1 MPRNNYFRLLV
12 ERALQLGGL
21 AEMDSL
27 AHGLVGRRLVEAG
40 GRASGHPPGR
50 RQVCS
55 LVRTAVPRRTMATG
69 GPQGGHASHFAAAV
83 DPYYVTSAAPA
94 DGHQQID
101 AATFVPSQQAVVDGT
116 IKKVQYRSSD
126 SGYTVLKVGVT
137 PESLAAAVEDGRSV
151 IPDGALDGA
160 SSLVN
165 KYRKRKNKRS
175 DLSITVVGI
184 LPVLHVGQGVT
195 VEGSWTTH
203 PTYGMQLKANH
214 VEARTP
220 SGQEDL
226 ISFLSS
232 GAIHGVG
239 PSTAGRMV
247 DVWGS
252 DILEVLDSSDA
263 VVKLRRCD
271 GIGANKAIAIKMAWD
286 SGRDAR
292 EGATYL
298 CERGIPAGP
307 AQRVAE
313 AFGAETQS
321 RVLAD
326 PYATLSRFGIP
337 LDSIEAF
344 AVKTDANAADLI
356 SRISLVIT
364 KCLMASSNRDGHAFL
379 TWEELEGLVFR
390 RLDLLERKFGR
401 GHGAV
406 SNGSV
411 AGSREGLNGDS
422 TVTREHLKLVA
433 WHMAQRRTLVCEAG
447 RLLGNGRGEKPN
459 GLLASLSAQVP
470 GMSRDAMRRIL
481 SCISKKQFDS
491 LIEAHGDDLATVL
504 CDEPDRTAELLL
516 GCPGIGPKTVEKI
529 MAAWKD
535 GRPDS
540 AGKSTP
546 GGVTRVRD
554 LVEAGNID
562 APCAW
567 SESVRC
573 YLPQFHKAETAIV
586 RCVEEKAR
594 LIKEV
599 NRARMQKIKQWVDM
613 NQETTNVVL
622 SRGQRAAIQMAS
634 DAPILVITGG
644 PGCGKTTVLQ
654 SIVKL
659 WCAQGKMVNICAPTG
674 RAAQRIGAIQN
685 VEPSTIHRLLKY
697 RPKTSSDQDDLLQST
712 DEEEIDMGE
721 MDWFEHGLSNKLESD
736 AVLVDEASMLSLPLA
751 AALMQS
757 LKTKTQL
764 ILVGDVDQL
773 PPVGPGGILDA
784 MISSGV
790 VPVIDLREIFRQ
802 EMTSTIITSALA
814 VRGGSYPPVEVVTTD
829 DSGVN
834 RAISRVGASIMR
846 ASHGDIVEPI
856 ERLVRGFL
864 YDKNADLGDIQ
875 VISPMR
881 KGPVG
886 VSHLNPRI
894 QAIVNPPELGKLEV
908 SRGDLVLRMGDR
920 VLQLHNDYD
929 KDVYNGDQ
937 GTIVDVDPVSKKVWA
952 VFSKGFGSGGQLIEY
967 SGMELSHLDLAYAV
981 TIHKAQG
988 GEAKNVIMVLSNQHG
1003 SKLLTRPL
1011 LYTGITRA
1019 RETLVVVV
1027 DSSGNQDPML
1037 TAVQNVGAENRLSSL
1052 VERLVSRATS
1062 SNLPFH
1068 EVVSYYDEEE
1078 GVEVGGID
1086 GAVDVGVLS
1095 PRPTSEL
1102 EDHIRL
1108 VSEECTS
1115 GQACAD
1121 QIMATVPLLLSVNK
1135 GYLER
1140 SIAFSEKITSLDASS
1155 GTNSLVIQLAKLRK
1169 QYPGPAAQEPMN
1181 ESL

>member
-1 MPRNNYFRLLV
+1 MPERLTKHLAERVLQLFRGCRANMNALPASASPTRQQGLPS
-12 ERALQLGGL
+12 RALAEGAYRPFGVLL
-21 AEMDSL
+21 AGRL
-27 AHGLVGRRLVEAG
+27 AHTAM
-40 GRASGHPPGR
+40 SFPST
-50 RQVCS
+50 S
-55 LVRTAVPRRTMATG
+55 LTTTLRTR
-69 GPQGGHASHFAAAV
+69 AV
-83 DPYYVTSAAPA
+83 DHPYFSTAAQSA
-94 DGHQQID
+94 DGGVSLLPQ
-101 AATFVPSQQAVVDGT
+101 SQQAVVDGT

-126 SGYTVLKVGVT
+126 SGYTVLKVGVS
-137 PESLAAAVEDGRSV
+137 PESLANDAGHGGDNGR
-151 IPDGALDGA
+151 IPEGALEGA
-160 SSLVN
+160 SSMVS
-165 KYRKRKNKRS
+165 KYRKRKNKQN

-195 VEGSWTTH
+195 VQGTWTTH
-203 PTYGMQLKANH
+203 PTYGMQLKASH
-214 VEARTP
+214 VETRTP

-252 DILEVLDSSDA
+252 DILDVLDSADA
-263 VVKLRRCD
+263 VVKLRQCE
-271 GIGANKAIAIKMAWD
+271 GIGANKAIAIKTAWD

-313 AFGAETQS
+313 AFGAETQG

-344 AVKTDANAADLI
+344 AVKTNANASDLI
-356 SRISLVIT
+356 SRMSLVIT
-364 KCLMASSNRDGHAFL
+364 KCLMASSNRDGHAYL
-379 TWEELEGLVFR
+379 TWGELERLVFR
-390 RLDLLERKFGR
+390 RLDVLARKYGGLEMTMT
-401 GHGAV
+401 
-406 SNGSV
+406 
-411 AGSREGLNGDS
+411 E
-422 TVTREHLKLVA
+422 EHLKLVA
-433 WHMAQRRTLVCEAG
+433 WHMAQKKTLVCEAG
-447 RLLGNGRGEKPN
+447 RLAAAGEHAA
-459 GLLASLSAQVP
+459 GHAFDGAVSVP
-470 GMSRDAMRRIL
+470 AVPREELRRVL

-491 LIEAHGDDLATVL
+491 LVGTHGDSLASVL
-504 CDEPDRTAELLL
+504 CQEPDRSAELLQS
-516 GCPGIGPKTVEKI
+516 CPGIGPKTAEKI
-529 MAAWKD
+529 IAAWKN
-535 GRPDS
+535 GRPD
-540 AGKSTP
+540 AGGKSALGSMVRVGDLMDAA
-546 GGVTRVRD
+546 GGNQSN
-554 LVEAGNID
+554 LE
-562 APCAW
+562 APCEW

-594 LIKEV
+594 LIKDA
-599 NRARMQKIKQWVDM
+599 NKARMQKIKQWVDM
-613 NQETTNVVL
+613 NQETTDVVL
-622 SRGQRAAIQMAS
+622 SAGQRAAIEMAS

-697 RPKTSSDQDDLLQST
+697 RPKTSTDQNNETLQSV

-751 AALMQS
+751 AALMQA

-802 EMTSTIITSALA
+802 EMTSTIVTSALA
-814 VRGGSYPPVEVVTTD
+814 VRSGAYPPIEVVPVD
-829 DSGVN
+829 DDGVD

-846 ASHGDIVEPI
+846 TSEDIVEPV

-864 YDKNADLGDIQ
+864 CDKNADLGDIQ

-937 GTIVDVDPVSKKVWA
+937 GTIVDVDPVSKKVWV

-988 GEAKNVIMVLSNQHG
+988 GEAKKVIMVLSNQHG
-1003 SKLLTRPL
+1003 PKLLTRPL

-1027 DSSGNQDPML
+1027 DGSGPGADPMT
-1037 TAVQNVGAENRLSSL
+1037 TAVQNIGVENRLSSL

-1062 SNLPFH
+1062 SSLPFH
-1068 EVVSYYDEEE
+1068 DVSYYDEEDD
-1078 GVEVGGID
+1078 VEVVRTNGGNGSSNPVTTND
-1086 GAVDVGVLS
+1086 ARVNGTEV
-1095 PRPTSEL
+1095 EQL

-1108 VSEECTS
+1108 VSLACTN
-1115 GQACAD
+1115 GRADQD
-1121 QIMATVPLLLSVNK
+1121 QIMTTVPLLLSVNK
-1135 GYLER
+1135 SYLER
-1140 SIAFSEKITSLDASS
+1140 SIAFSEKIDSEDGASLE
-1155 GTNSLVIQLAKLRK
+1155 GNSLVLQLARLRCM
-1169 QYPGPAAQEPMN
+1169 YREP
-1181 ESL
+1181 

>member
-1 MPRNNYFRLLV
+1 MPKSHFVRLLV

-21 AEMDSL
+21 VELDLL
-27 AHGLVGRRLVEAG
+27 AHGMVGRRLVGAR
-40 GRASGHPPGR
+40 GRAFGHPPGR
-50 RQVCS
+50 PVDGILGRRAGYRSVM
-55 LVRTAVPRRTMATG
+55 TPR
-69 GPQGGHASHFAAAV
+69 GPGAWGSHIAAAV
-83 DPYYVTSAAPA
+83 DPLSTRAAA
-94 DGHQQID
+94 DAHQPID
-101 AATFVPSQQAVVDGT
+101 AATFVPSQHAFVDGT

-126 SGYTVLKVGVT
+126 SGYTVLKVGVS
-137 PESLAAAVEDGRSV
+137 PEALAAAVEDGRSV
-151 IPDGALDGA
+151 IPDGALEGA

-175 DLSITVVGI
+175 DMSITVVGI

-252 DILEVLDSSDA
+252 DILEVLDSGDA
-263 VVKLRRCD
+263 VVKLRQCE

-313 AFGAETQS
+313 VFGAETQS

-379 TWEELEGLVFR
+379 TWEQLEGQVFR
-390 RLDLLERKFGR
+390 RLDLLAQKFGS
-401 GHGAV
+401 GAV
-406 SNGSV
+406 PKGADRGSEEGSNGD
-411 AGSREGLNGDS
+411 A

-447 RLLGNGRGEKPN
+447 RLLGSGRGEKGDGP
-459 GLLASLSAQVP
+459 LASLSVQVP
-470 GMSRDAMRRIL
+470 GISRETMRRIL

-491 LIEAHGDDLATVL
+491 LMNAHGDNLASVL
-504 CDEPDRTAELLL
+504 CDEPDRTAELLQ
-516 GCPGIGPKTVEKI
+516 GCPGIGPKTAEKI
-529 MAAWKD
+529 MTAWKD
-535 GRPDS
+535 GGPDS
-540 AGKSTP
+540 AGKSIL
-546 GGVTRVRD
+546 GGATRVRD

-567 SESVRC
+567 TESARC

-594 LIKEV
+594 LIKDA
-599 NRARMQKIKQWVDM
+599 NKARMLKIKQWVDM

-697 RPKTSSDQDDLLQST
+697 RPKTSADQSDSLQSM

-721 MDWFEHGLSNKLESD
+721 MDWFEHGQSNKLESD

-773 PPVGPGGILDA
+773 PPVGPGGVLDA

-814 VRGGSYPPVEVVTTD
+814 VRGGSYPPVEVVPTD
-829 DSGVN
+829 DGGVN
-834 RAISRVGASIMR
+834 SAISRVGASIMR
-846 ASHGDIVEPI
+846 TCHEDVVEPI

-864 YDKNADLGDIQ
+864 HEKNADLGDIQ

-908 SRGDLVLRMGDR
+908 SRGDLILRMGDR

-952 VFSKGFGSGGQLIEY
+952 VFSKGFGNGGQLIEY

-988 GEAKNVIMVLSNQHG
+988 GEAKNVIMVLSSQHG

-1027 DSSGNQDPML
+1027 DSSGNQDPMT
-1037 TAVQNVGAENRLSSL
+1037 TAVLNVGAENRLSSL

-1068 EVVSYYDEEE
+1068 EVVSYYDDDE
-1078 GVEVGGID
+1078 GLGGSEISGAAD
-1086 GAVDVGVLS
+1086 GGALAH
-1095 PRPTSEL
+1095 RPTTAQL
-1102 EDHIRL
+1102 DDHIKL

-1115 GQACAD
+1115 GRACAE
-1121 QIMATVPLLLSVNK
+1121 QIMETVPLLASVNK

-1140 SIAFSEKITSLDASS
+1140 SIGFSEKISSLDTSS
-1155 GTNSLVIQLAKLRK
+1155 GANSLVIQLAKLRK
-1169 QYPGPAAQEPMN
+1169 LYPVPQEPLN
-1181 ESL
+1181 ESIQDQY

>member
-1 MPRNNYFRLLV
+1 MPRSRFIRLLV
-12 ERALQLGGL
+12 ERALQLGGP
-21 AEMDSL
+21 AEMSLL
-27 AHGLVGRRLVEAG
+27 AHGMVGRRLVEAG
-40 GRASGHPPGR
+40 GRAFGQPLGRPLVGAVWRRAVHRLAIIPPYRG
-50 RQVCS
+50 VC
-55 LVRTAVPRRTMATG
+55 G
-69 GPQGGHASHFAAAV
+69 SHRVAAV
-83 DPYYVTSAAPA
+83 DPNYSTSAAA

-101 AATFVPSQQAVVDGT
+101 TATFVPSQHAVVDGT
-116 IKKVQYRSSD
+116 IKKVQYRSIE
-126 SGYTVLKVGVT
+126 SGYTVLKVGVS
-137 PESLAAAVEDGRSV
+137 PEALAAAAEDGVSV
-151 IPDGALDGA
+151 IPDGALEGA

-252 DILEVLDSSDA
+252 DILEVLDSADA
-263 VVKLRRCD
+263 IAKLRRCE

-313 AFGAETQS
+313 AFGAETQN

-356 SRISLVIT
+356 SRVSLVIT
-364 KCLMASSNRDGHAFL
+364 KCLMASSNRDGHAYL
-379 TWEELEGLVFR
+379 TWDQLEGLVFR
-390 RLDLLERKFGR
+390 RLDLLARKFGR
-401 GHGAV
+401 GSASGVA
-406 SNGSV
+406 SGGSQN
-411 AGSREGLNGDS
+411 GLNGDAK
-422 TVTREHLKLVA
+422 VTKEHLKLVA
-433 WHMAQRRTLVCEAG
+433 WHMAQRGTLVCEAG
-447 RLLGNGRGEKPN
+447 RLLGNGRPGTADQN
-459 GLLASLSAQVP
+459 GPQASLYAQVP
-470 GMSRDAMRRIL
+470 RISSDELRRIL

-491 LIEAHGDDLATVL
+491 LMDAHGDNLATVL
-504 CDEPDRTAELLL
+504 CDEPDRTAELLQ

-529 MAAWKD
+529 MTSWKD

-540 AGKSTP
+540 AGKSAS
-546 GGVTRVRD
+546 GVMTRVRD
-554 LVEAGNID
+554 LVKAGNMD
-562 APCAW
+562 PPCEW

-573 YLPQFHKAETAIV
+573 YLPQFHEAETAIV

-594 LIKEV
+594 LIKDV
-599 NRARMQKIKQWVDM
+599 NKVRMQKIKQWVDM

-697 RPKTSSDQDDLLQST
+697 RPKTSADQNDSLQSM

-814 VRGGSYPPVEVVTTD
+814 VRSGSYPPVEVVPTD
-829 DSGVN
+829 DGGVN
-834 RAISRVGASIMR
+834 RAISLVGASIMR
-846 ASHGDIVEPI
+846 TSHEDIVEPI

-908 SRGDLVLRMGDR
+908 SRGDLILRMGDR

-1027 DSSGNQDPML
+1027 DSSGNQDPMM

-1062 SNLPFH
+1062 SDLAFH
-1068 EVVSYYDEEE
+1068 EVVSFYDEDDEE
-1078 GVEVGGID
+1078 LVRSGIESVLDGGSCTPI
-1086 GAVDVGVLS
+1086 
-1095 PRPTSEL
+1095 PTTEEL

-1115 GQACAD
+1115 GQARAD
-1121 QIMATVPLLLSVNK
+1121 QIMEAVPLLLSVNK

-1140 SIAFSEKITSLDASS
+1140 SIAFSEKISSLDAAS
-1155 GTNSLVIQLAKLRK
+1155 GANSLVIQLAKLRK
-1169 QYPGPAAQEPMN
+1169 LYPAVEEPLN
-1181 ESL
+1181 ESM